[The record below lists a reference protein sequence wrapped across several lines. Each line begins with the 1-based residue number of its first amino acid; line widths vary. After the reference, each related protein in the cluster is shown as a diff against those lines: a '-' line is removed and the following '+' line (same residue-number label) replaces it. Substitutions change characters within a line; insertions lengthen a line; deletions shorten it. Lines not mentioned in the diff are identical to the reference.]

1 MSPKSP
7 QYRRLYRDLLARL
20 IVRLY
25 RDIITKLL
33 TFDDFFLNFFKE
45 LVINPKRQA
54 FVGMSRC
61 HWIDRQQ
68 TCLNSLLPFG
78 FW

>member
-7 QYRRLYRDLLARL
+7 QYGRLYRDLLARL

-33 TFDDFFLNFFKE
+33 TFDGFLLNFFKE
-45 LVINPKRQA
+45 LVIYLKRQA
-54 FVGMSRC
+54 FGGVSRC
-61 HWIDRQQ
+61 YWIDRQQ
-68 TCLNSLLPFG
+68 TCLNSLPPF
-78 FW
+78 